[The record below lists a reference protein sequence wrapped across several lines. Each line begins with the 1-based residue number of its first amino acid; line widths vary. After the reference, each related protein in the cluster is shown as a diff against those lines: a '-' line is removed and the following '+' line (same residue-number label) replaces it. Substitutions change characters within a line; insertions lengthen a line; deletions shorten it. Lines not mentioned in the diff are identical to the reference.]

1 VRRTLLVALGLILVL
16 LVAAAWIIRSRL
28 TTDSIKS
35 TLEEQAT
42 AALGEPVRI
51 GALSV
56 RWYPRPGLTLE
67 RVTVGTSR
75 AMSIDRLVVST
86 GLRPLLSRHIAEAE
100 VLIEQSRLDAPRFL
114 ALLTSPARGSGSGS
128 AQSSSSALP
137 LTIDAIRS
145 IALRNVSL
153 VSGPRT
159 ILVNADLAYAGD
171 RLDVQRLDAQSEITQ
186 LTATGAVTDL
196 ARRTCQLT
204 IKARSLDLDALI
216 EFLAPFASPSSA
228 ATAHGPGAPFDITA
242 QIAANEGRAVGA
254 TFTDLSSTARVTNGQ
269 ATLKNLR
276 FQSFGGRAE
285 GDVVVHTAGPQP
297 QYEWRGGFSGLDMA
311 KLLAFAGAPNAMT
324 GTLQTRGSLRASGP
338 SVQQAF
344 SAATGAM
351 QVVVRNGQVPGLDL
365 VRTVVLAFGRP
376 AGETPAG
383 SGEAFSELAADVAFG
398 GGRATT
404 NNLTF
409 ASRDVDLRGA
419 GSVDLRTQAINF
431 AVDML
436 LSRELSAQAGR
447 DLVRYAA
454 DTNGRVVLPGQISG
468 TAVHPT
474 IFIDP
479 AKAMQRAL
487 ANAARTKIK
496 SLFDRI
502 IR

>member
-1 VRRTLLVALGLILVL
+1 VTLGLVLVL
-16 LVAAAWIIRSRL
+16 LIAAAWIIRSRL

-35 TLEEQAT
+35 TLEEQAS

-56 RWYPRPGLTLE
+56 RWYPRPGLTLDG
-67 RVTVGTSR
+67 VTVGTSR

-114 ALLTSPARGSGSGS
+114 ALLTTPARQPGPSHST
-128 AQSSSSALP
+128 ALP

-159 ILVNADLAYAGD
+159 IVVNADLAYAGN
-171 RLDVQRLDAQSEITQ
+171 RLDIQRLDAKSDITQ

-196 ARRTCQLT
+196 TRRICQLT
-204 IKARSLDLDALI
+204 LKARTLDLDALI
-216 EFLAPFASPSSA
+216 EFLAPFSSPSSA
-228 ATAHGPGAPFDITA
+228 ATAAGPGAPFDITA

-269 ATLKNLR
+269 TTLKGLR
-276 FQSFGGRAE
+276 FQSFGGRAD
-285 GDVVVHTAGPQP
+285 GDVAVNTAGPQP
-297 QYEWRGGFSGLDMA
+297 QYEWRGGFTGLDMA
-311 KLLAFAGAPNAMT
+311 KVLAFAGAPNAMT
-324 GTLQTRGSLRASGP
+324 GTLQTRGALRASGP
-338 SVQQAF
+338 SVQKAF
-344 SAATGAM
+344 SAAAGTM
-351 QVVVRNGQVPGLDL
+351 QVVVRNGQVPGLEL

-376 AGETPAG
+376 AAEAPAG
-383 SGEAFSELAADVAFG
+383 SGQAFTELAADVVFG

-404 NNLTF
+404 NDLTF

-419 GSVDLRTQAINF
+419 GSIDLRTQAINLS
-431 AVDML
+431 VDML

>member
-1 VRRTLLVALGLILVL
+1 VRRTLVVAFGLVLVL

-100 VLIEQSRLDAPRFL
+100 ILIEQSRLDAPRFL
-114 ALLTSPARGSGSGS
+114 ALLTAPARTPGPSH
-128 AQSSSSALP
+128 ATALP

-159 ILVNADLAYAGD
+159 IVVNADLAYAGN
-171 RLDVQRLDAQSEITQ
+171 RLDIQHLDAKSEITQ
-186 LTATGAVTDL
+186 LVATGAVTDL

-204 IKARSLDLDALI
+204 LKARSLDLDALI
-216 EFLAPFASPSSA
+216 EFLAPFSLPSSA
-228 ATAHGPGAPFDITA
+228 ATAQGPGAPFDITA
-242 QIAANEGRAVGA
+242 QVVANQGRAVGA
-254 TFTDLSSTARVTNGQ
+254 TFTDLSSIARVTNGQ
-269 ATLKNLR
+269 ATLKGLR
-276 FQSFGGRAE
+276 FQFFGGRAE
-285 GDVVVHTAGPQP
+285 GDVVVDTAGPQP
-297 QYEWRGGFSGLDMA
+297 QYEWRGGFTGLDMA
-311 KLLAFAGAPNAMT
+311 KVLAFAGAPNAMT
-324 GTLQTRGSLRASGP
+324 GTLQTRGALRATGP
-338 SVQQAF
+338 SVQKAF

-351 QVVVRNGQVPGLDL
+351 QVVVRDGQVPGLEL

-376 AGETPAG
+376 AAEAPAG
-383 SGEAFSELAADVAFG
+383 SGQAFTELAADVAFG

-404 NNLTF
+404 KNLTF

-419 GSVDLRTQAINF
+419 GSIDLRTQAINLS
-431 AVDML
+431 VDML

-447 DLVRYAA
+447 DLVRYAS

-487 ANAARTKIK
+487 ENAARSKIK